1 MASHETSSVR
11 PGAAEPLTTSTE
23 VVVTAKDTVAAIEPS
38 MPPVAA
44 TPFLVTIAEVACYRM
59 VQDQLEPGQITVGSR
74 VVIDHLGPSKVGAT
88 LVVNAMLLER
98 EKNRFKFS
106 VRIEDG
112 SRTVAVVEHHR
123 AAVSLQKI
131 MSALG

>member
-1 MASHETSSVR
+1 MVSKTSSD
-11 PGAAEPLTTSTE
+11 PGEPLTATTS
-23 VVVTAKDTVAAIEPS
+23 VTVAFTDTVAAIEPT

-44 TPFLVTIAEVACYRM
+44 TPFLVTIAEIACYRL

-74 VVIDHLGPSKVGAT
+74 IVIDHLGPSKVGAT
-88 LVVNAMLLER
+88 LLVTATLLAR
-98 EKNRFKFS
+98 DRKRFKFS

-112 SRTVAVVEHHR
+112 ERTVANVEHDR

>member
-1 MASHETSSVR
+1 MTMVSKTSSDAGER
-11 PGAAEPLTTSTE
+11 PTATTS
-23 VVVTAKDTVAAIEPS
+23 VTVTFKDTVAAIEPT

-44 TPFLVTIAEVACYRM
+44 TPFLVTIAEIACYRL

-88 LVVNAMLLER
+88 LLVTATLPQR
-98 EKNRFKFS
+98 DRKRFKFS

-112 SRTVAVVEHHR
+112 ERTIANVEHDR

-131 MSALG
+131 MSSLG

>member
-1 MASHETSSVR
+1 MTMVSKMPSD
-11 PGAAEPLTTSTE
+11 PGEPLKTTTS
-23 VVVTAKDTVAAIEPS
+23 VVVAFKDTVAAIEPT

-44 TPFLVTIAEVACYRM
+44 TPFLVTIAEIACYRL

-88 LVVNAMLLER
+88 LLVTATLLAR
-98 EKNRFKFS
+98 DRKRFKFS

-112 SRTVAVVEHHR
+112 ERTIANVEHDR

-131 MSALG
+131 MSSLG

>member
-1 MASHETSSVR
+1 MTMVSKTSSD
-11 PGAAEPLTTSTE
+11 PGEPLTATTS
-23 VVVTAKDTVAAIEPS
+23 VTVAFKDTVAAIEPT

-44 TPFLVTIAEVACYRM
+44 TPFLVTIAEIACYRL

-88 LVVNAMLLER
+88 LLVTATLLAR
-98 EKNRFKFS
+98 DRKRFKFS

-112 SRTVAVVEHHR
+112 ERTVANVEHDR

-131 MSALG
+131 MSSLD

>member
-1 MASHETSSVR
+1 
-11 PGAAEPLTTSTE
+11 
-23 VVVTAKDTVAAIEPS
+23 VVVAFKDTVAAIEPT

-44 TPFLVTIAEVACYRM
+44 TPFLVTIAEIACYRL

-88 LVVNAMLLER
+88 LLVTATLLAR
-98 EKNRFKFS
+98 DRKRFKFS

-112 SRTVAVVEHHR
+112 ERTIANVEHDR

-131 MSALG
+131 MSSLG